1 MNYFKTFI
9 EEPIKYGKIYGDTGI
24 PIPLKKLSKFTNYVQ
39 KGQSICI
46 GGKPE
51 SGKTSMMD
59 YNYFISLFIWWQ
71 EQDPVTRPKLKMI
84 YFSMKH
90 PLKTKIQKWLCL
102 YLKLKYSIM
111 MDIPTLN
118 NGVGK
123 LRELTQDD
131 LDKITLAEEFF
142 AELFEDTL
150 SIQQGA
156 MQPTGIYNRVNSIM
170 SDYGKMDKDT
180 KVFTY
185 HKEYER
191 MITIVYVETL
201 NHVLTENDGYAMLN
215 DNDIK
220 KKVSDYLTELRRTYN
235 LTTVVIAPSKLMM
248 TRMVKET
255 EPTYKETGTFGANA
269 DLTIVMYNPFN
280 EANNSF
286 LNYPVKDFVFGPKNR
301 FRTATIVR
309 NTSGVTNVTV
319 GLLFLGES
327 GYLAESPSPNDEANL
342 LNRIEILS
350 QLD

>member
-9 EEPIKYGKIYGDTGI
+9 EEPIKYGKIYGDTGM
-24 PIPLKKLSKFTNYVQ
+24 PPPLKKLSKFTNYVQ

-46 GGKPE
+46 GGKSE
-51 SGKTSMMD
+51 SGKTAMMD

-71 EQDPVTRPKLKMI
+71 EQDPATRPKLKMI

-102 YLKLKYSIM
+102 YMKLKHNIM

-123 LRELTQDD
+123 LRELTQED
-131 LDKITLAEEFF
+131 LDKITIAEEFF

-170 SDYGKMDKDT
+170 SDYGKLDKDT

-185 HKEYER
+185 NKDCEK

-201 NHVLTENDGYAMLN
+201 DNILTENDGYANLN

-220 KKVSDYLTELRRTYN
+220 KKVGQYLTELRKTYN
-235 LTTVVIAPSKLMM
+235 LTTVVIAPSKPMM
-248 TRMVKET
+248 TRMIKET
-255 EPTYKETGTFGANA
+255 EPTYKETGSFGANA

-280 EANNSF
+280 EGNTGY

-309 NTSGVTNVTV
+309 NTNGVTNVTV
-319 GLLFLGES
+319 GLIFLGES
-327 GYLAESPSPNDEANL
+327 GYLAECPSPNDEANI